1 MFRISKN
8 TDLLQ
13 ILFEDLKMI
22 RVKIIA
28 NSDFEIKKIIE
39 QAKNSV
45 KAINNCIK
53 NSENNLD
60 IDENNLLKTVY
71 GLKGLKFM
79 NFEDLENKYFYRA
92 LEEEGGIYKGIIR
105 LEQIKFW

>member
-28 NSDFEIKKIIE
+28 NSDFEIKKIID
-39 QAKNSV
+39 QAKNSI

-53 NSENNLD
+53 NLEKNLD

-105 LEQIKFW
+105 LKQIKFW

>member
-1 MFRISKN
+1 
-8 TDLLQ
+8 
-13 ILFEDLKMI
+13 MI
-22 RVKIIA
+22 KVKSIA

-79 NFEDLENKYFYRA
+79 NLKTWNKILYRE

-105 LEQIKFW
+105 LKQIKF

>member
-1 MFRISKN
+1 
-8 TDLLQ
+8 
-13 ILFEDLKMI
+13 MI
-22 RVKIIA
+22 KVKIIA

-53 NSENNLD
+53 NSEKNLD
-60 IDENNLLKTVY
+60 IDANNFLKTVY

-79 NFEDLENKYFYRA
+79 NFEDLEKNTFIEHWRRKVEYTK
-92 LEEEGGIYKGIIR
+92 E
-105 LEQIKFW
+105 